1 MDRDAAPAA
10 ESSVEVVPPFAWA
23 SVRKV
28 GSAGLG
34 LVAAAAA
41 LGLIATALASPPWPL
56 HTARLVLVFAGAI
69 TAGAAVSMR
78 PDMWQAWAL
87 GALAGLLAVVGT
99 PAHWDSF
106 RLLFGALTAV
116 AVAIG
121 LVRLAPPRFRLAALS
136 AALVFHFTGIFLA
149 TTTPP
154 STPWVT
160 EQAFMRVYNPYL
172 QLIYMRNAYH
182 FYSPEP
188 GPASVL
194 VCLLKTETGTG
205 TDGRKQYKTQW
216 VVLPK
221 RPADVRDPLGLTYY
235 RRLSITEQLARA
247 TPALLQSTNAA
258 EKSEL
263 LQRRR
268 TVVNAIPLDPR
279 EDAMSQYRLPQPE
292 VARFVIPSYASH
304 VILEYTDK
312 AAAGRTTVKMYR
324 MEHRT
329 LGVEEFVNARGR
341 AGPGVSPYNPTTYR
355 PYFLGEFGFV
365 ADPDKPGS
373 AHIELLDPQES
384 MLYWLVPILPRPG
397 GVPPGDPYKR
407 DFIDFLSIHALD
419 PLNLSVDEVDDPKYR
434 DRVFDWNQLR

>member
-10 ESSVEVVPPFAWA
+10 DSSAEVVPPFAWE

-28 GSAGLG
+28 GIVGLGMIATAAVLG
-34 LVAAAAA
+34 LVATA
-41 LGLIATALASPPWPL
+41 LGSPPWAI

-69 TAGAAVSMR
+69 TVGAAVSMR
-78 PDMWQAWAL
+78 PDLWRTWL
-87 GALAGLLAVVGT
+87 IGAGGGLLAIAGT

-116 AVAIG
+116 ATAWT
-121 LVRLAPPRFRLAALS
+121 LVLLAPPAYRLPALTAAV
-136 AALVFHFTGIFLA
+136 VFHFTGIFLA

-154 STPWVT
+154 STPWIT

-172 QLIYMRNAYH
+172 QMIYMRNAYH

-194 VCLLKTETGTG
+194 VCMLKTETGT
-205 TDGRKQYKTQW
+205 DANGRKQYQTKW

-247 TPALLQSTNAA
+247 SPGLLLPANSA
-258 EKSEL
+258 EKSEML
-263 LQRRR
+263 PRRR
-268 TVVNAIPLDPR
+268 AIAHIIPLHPN
-279 EDAMSQYRLPQPE
+279 EEQLSQYRLPE
-292 VARFVIPSYASH
+292 ATVARFVLPSYASH
-304 VILEYTDK
+304 VILENIPPALTGK
-312 AAAGRTTVKMYR
+312 TTVKLYR

-329 LGVEEFVNARGR
+329 LSVEEFANVRGK
-341 AGPGVSPYNPTTYR
+341 GPGANPYSPTTYR
-355 PYFLGEFGFV
+355 PFFLGEFGYV
-365 ADPDKPGS
+365 ADPDHPG
-373 AHIELLDPQES
+373 ATRIELLNPQEP

-397 GVPPGDPYKR
+397 GVPPGDPNKR
-407 DFIDFLSIHALD
+407 EFVDFLSIHALD
-419 PLNLSVDEVDDPKYR
+419 PLNLSIDEVDDPKFR
-434 DRVFDWNQLR
+434 DRVFDWSQLR